1 MVYRQ
6 GVFGLEVFGV
16 QITKQEMKDEEKR
29 FVFF

>member
-16 QITKQEMKDEEKR
+16 QITKQEMKDEERK
-29 FVFF
+29 F